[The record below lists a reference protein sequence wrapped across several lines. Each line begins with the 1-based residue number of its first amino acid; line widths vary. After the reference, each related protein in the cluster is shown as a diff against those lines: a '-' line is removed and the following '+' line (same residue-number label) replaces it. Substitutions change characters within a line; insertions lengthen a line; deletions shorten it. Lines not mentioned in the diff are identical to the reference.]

1 MHYAAYKL
9 HAEIR
14 LFQVI
19 QYGNVSRSKG
29 SSGVNPNSSRSHAV
43 LQLELRDS
51 RDVRVGK

>member
-1 MHYAAYKL
+1 MLLTSYMLKFVF
-9 HAEIR
+9 